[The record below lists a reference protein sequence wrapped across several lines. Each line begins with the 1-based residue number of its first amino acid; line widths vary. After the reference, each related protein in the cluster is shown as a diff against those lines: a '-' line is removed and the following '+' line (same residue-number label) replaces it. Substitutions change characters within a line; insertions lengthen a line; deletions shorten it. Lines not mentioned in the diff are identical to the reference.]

1 MFSIA
6 ERTDL
11 LDRLVEAARGDDRII
26 AAAIVG
32 SGARDA
38 QDAWSDIDLALRVG
52 EGTDPDHIVEA
63 WTARMYHEARA
74 VDHLDVWSGVTRYRV
89 FLLASSLQVDI
100 SFWAAETFAATGGP
114 FRLLFGEANPPR
126 APGSPRADDPV
137 GMGWLYALH
146 ARSSI
151 ARGRALQALH
161 MINGV
166 RDQAIA
172 LACAS
177 HGLASHQGR
186 GVDDLPADLRSSI
199 AQTLVRGLDE
209 AELRRSFAASV
220 GVLLDVAARADS
232 VRVQRIREVARELSG
247 EAPRGSP

>member
-6 ERTDL
+6 ERAEL
-11 LDRLVEAARGDDRII
+11 LDQLIEAARGDDQII

-38 QDAWSDIDLALRVG
+38 QDAWSDIDLALRVD
-52 EGTDPDHIVEA
+52 EGADPDRVVEA
-63 WTARMYHEARA
+63 WTARLYDDARA
-74 VDHLDVWSGVTRYRV
+74 VDHLDVWSGTTRYRV

-100 SFWAAETFAATGGP
+100 SFWTAETFAATGGP

-151 ARGRALQALH
+151 ERGRGLQALH

-172 LACAS
+172 LACRN

-199 AQTLVRGLDE
+199 AQTLVRGLDD
-209 AELRRSFAASV
+209 AELRRAFAASV
-220 GVLLDVAARADS
+220 GVLLDVAAREDP
-232 VRVQRIREVARELSG
+232 VRARRIRGVARELAG
-247 EAPRGSP
+247 EGPKSSP